1 MQVASTMHAPQ
12 HEIVTAFSIWNL
24 PRHRVWTSNL
34 ELCGMHIYIILVQI
48 ALKHELGLLP
58 ILRYETRVIL
68 YAYIVRTLRTI
79 ATNLRDRNW
88 RRVTTFAIRI
98 IAWTIIA
105 IKIEIRL
112 SDFLLT
118 CVKSEIYF
126 LPMTNFATHALGYM
140 EHLRVMSRPIHL
152 FISSIIIWIPST

>member
-12 HEIVTAFSIWNL
+12 HEIITAFSIWNL

-68 YAYIVRTLRTI
+68 YAHIVRTLRTI
-79 ATNLRDRNW
+79 ATNLRERNW
-88 RRVTTFAIRI
+88 RRVTTFAIRV

-105 IKIEIRL
+105 IKIETRL
-112 SDFLLT
+112 SYFLLT

-126 LPMTNFATHALGYM
+126 RWLIFQPMHWSWIYGTFACHEPTD
-140 EHLRVMSRPIHL
+140 P